1 MKKINSTYII
11 RYMRHALLLCGLTAM
26 ASACS
31 DMHEPLLHIK
41 GTTAVQPQIE
51 QDVSIDMMW
60 EADWQAHWQVDWDTE
75 AKGEIGYTAPESY
88 HMNYFRSGESTPAG
102 ERDMMSGGIRLS
114 LDYGNYDLLLYN
126 NDYES
131 LRIDHTDDWS
141 NVTATTDSDPYAQPL
156 PDSITPNGALR
167 RMPEQ
172 LFSMYAKDVHVSD
185 NLDDYEYLPDEG
197 VYLLRINSELLP
209 RTFIYLLQV
218 ELKNNNGRVT
228 GCGSSTID
236 GLASSV
242 NLLTAINGDTPIA
255 HQFSSFYQEKTG
267 EDGNPLCLIGGRMTT
282 FGLCG
287 ISPWEEGKAAKEGEA
302 AKNSKVADGTIRTLS
317 RTDVTN
323 TCYVLLHYS
332 NGGQRYVRID
342 ITEQMRGK
350 LTGGVINITLDLNDY
365 TDPKPNDGGFNADV
379 DGWGEE
385 NHHTN
390 V

>member
-1 MKKINSTYII
+1 MKKNNTTNIIEYIRRI
-11 RYMRHALLLCGLTAM
+11 LLLWVLTAL

-51 QDVSIDMMW
+51 QNVNINMMW

-75 AKGEIGYTAPESY
+75 AKGEIGYTEPETY
-88 HMNYFRSGESTPAG
+88 HMNYFRSGSKELAG
-102 ERDMMSGGIRLS
+102 ERDMVSGGIRIN

-131 LRIDHTDDWS
+131 MQIDRADDWS
-141 NVTATTDSDPYAQPL
+141 WVTASTTADPYAQL
-156 PDSITPNGALR
+156 PDSITPNGPLR

-172 LFSMYAKDVHVSD
+172 LFSMFATDVHVSD

-197 VYLLRINSELLP
+197 IYLLHLNSQLLP

-218 ELKNNNGRVT
+218 ELKNNDGRVT

-242 NLLTAINGDTPIA
+242 DLLSTLNDEVPVA

-267 EDGNPLCLIGGRMTT
+267 EDGKPLCLIGGRMTT

-287 ISPWEEGKAAKEGEA
+287 ISPWDESKRTEGTRALPR
-302 AKNSKVADGTIRTLS
+302 VATG
-317 RTDVTN
+317 N
-323 TCYVLLHYS
+323 TCYVQLQYS
-332 NGGQRYVRID
+332 NGGRRYVAVD
-342 ITEQMRGK
+342 ITAQMRDK
-350 LTGGVINITLDLNDY
+350 LTGGVINITLDLNEY
-365 TDPKPNDGGFNADV
+365 TPPKPDTEGGFDV
-379 DGWGEE
+379 NVDDWDEE
-385 NHHTN
+385 DHHTN